1 VVQSTRSGAVPKTKS
16 RPYRD
21 TARLARGWCEQSA
34 GNLESQARPTHADP
48 VMSTIRRLYF
58 SLRSSVEFFD
68 DPTLVKA
75 GTAIAKVTPR
85 RELAYTSTKPE
96 PWHR

>member
-1 VVQSTRSGAVPKTKS
+1 
-16 RPYRD
+16 
-21 TARLARGWCEQSA
+21 
-34 GNLESQARPTHADP
+34 
-48 VMSTIRRLYF
+48 MSTIRRLYF

-96 PWHR
+96 PWHRRHGKSWPPQVVQVSNTPVSGFWTVRAQPQMGQATRPF